1 MTDLQTVKAYYDA
14 FNSRDWDKM
23 LSLVDEHI
31 THEPNQGK
39 PRIGKTLFKEFM
51 QHMDA
56 SYSETLKDIV
66 LFSVP
71 ALKLQHKRSET
82 PGRIAAEFM
91 VHGTYKKAEEG
102 LPAAHGQSY
111 VLPAAAFLEVR
122 DGKISRVTTY
132 YNLELW
138 LELVSN

>member
-1 MTDLQTVKAYYDA
+1 MTSLETIKAYYNA
-14 FNSRDWDKM
+14 FNARNWAEM

-39 PRIGKTLFKEFM
+39 PRIGKALFTEFM
-51 QHMDA
+51 QKMDA
-56 SYSETLKDIV
+56 SYAEILKELV
-66 LFSVP
+66 LFS
-71 ALKLQHKRSET
+71 SET
-82 PGRIAAEFM
+82 EGRIAAEFV

-102 LPAAHGQSY
+102 LPLAHGQSY

-122 DGKISRVTTY
+122 DGKITRVTTY

-138 LELVSN
+138 IELVSK

>member
-14 FNSRDWDKM
+14 FNARNWDEM
-23 LSLVDEHI
+23 LLLANENI
-31 THEPNQGK
+31 RHEPNQGK
-39 PRIGKTLFKEFM
+39 PRIGKALFREFM
-51 QHMDA
+51 QHMDT

-66 LFSVP
+66 LFSSD
-71 ALKLQHKRSET
+71 KT
-82 PGRIAAEFM
+82 GRIAAEFV

-111 VLPAAAFLEVR
+111 VLPAAAFLEVQ

-138 LELVSN
+138 IELVSN

>member
-14 FNSRDWDKM
+14 FNARNWDEM
-23 LSLVDEHI
+23 LSLVDENI
-31 THEPNQGK
+31 KHEPNQGT
-39 PRIGKTLFKEFM
+39 PRIGKKLFTEFM
-51 QHMDA
+51 QHMDT

-66 LFSVP
+66 LFS
-71 ALKLQHKRSET
+71 SET
-82 PGRIAAEFM
+82 AGRIAAEFV

-102 LPAAHGQSY
+102 LPPAHGQAY
-111 VLPAAAFLEVR
+111 VLPAAAFLEVN

-138 LELVSN
+138 IELVSR

>member
-1 MTDLQTVKAYYDA
+1 MTSLETVKAYYDA
-14 FNSRDWDKM
+14 FNSRNWEGM
-23 LSLVDEHI
+23 LSLVDENI

-39 PRIGKTLFKEFM
+39 PRIGKALFTEFM

-56 SYSETLKDIV
+56 SYAETLKDLV
-66 LFSVP
+66 LFS
-71 ALKLQHKRSET
+71 SET
-82 PGRIAAEFM
+82 EGRIAAEFV

-102 LPAAHGQSY
+102 LPPAHGQSY

-122 DGKISRVTTY
+122 AGKITRVTTY

-138 LELVSN
+138 IELVSK